1 MTRVRDKAATRL
13 KMLEAARDL
22 IRQKGYSATT
32 VDDVCQAA
40 GVTKGSFFHH
50 FESKEQLAVAAAE
63 EFGNMAESFFDS
75 APYHLHADPRDRVLG
90 YVDFRMAILGG
101 DIYAYTCLLG
111 TMVQEVHST
120 HPEVRAECNKQMSNH
135 IDKIVK
141 DIEAAKQLHVPDAA
155 WTAESVGYFIQTV
168 LQGAFVYS
176 KVKQGPEVAHESLK
190 HLRSYLESLFR

>member
-1 MTRVRDKAATRL
+1 
-13 KMLEAARDL
+13 MLEAARDL

-32 VDDVCQAA
+32 VDDVCTLA

-50 FESKEQLAVAAAE
+50 FESKEHLGVAAAE
-63 EFGNMAESFFDS
+63 QFGIMAESLFDS
-75 APYHLHADPRDRVLG
+75 APYHQHSDPLDRVLG
-90 YVDFRMAILGG
+90 YVDFRMQILGG
-101 DIYAYTCLLG
+101 EIYAYTCLLG

-120 HPEVRAECNKQMSNH
+120 HPELRAECNRQMSNH

-141 DIEAAKQLHVPDAA
+141 DVEEAKRLYAPDAT

-176 KVKQGPEVAHESLK
+176 KVKQGPEVAHQSLM
-190 HLRSYLESLFR
+190 HLRRYLETLFEKNNNK